1 MNSLNKKSPEVFAL
15 VNTSITSMA
24 IDKNTYKILVIEDN
38 PGDFA
43 LVEDFLFE
51 QIETPAVFLA
61 HSYKSAQ
68 RFLNNNKYDIILLDI
83 SLPDKTGE
91 PLIRDI
97 IELSANTPVIVLTGY
112 VDFSF
117 GVKSMSLGVADYILK
132 DDLTSMSLYK
142 SIVYAIERKKSIIA
156 TEKQNAT
163 LREISWI
170 QSHIVRAPLA
180 RILGLVALLKD
191 VKEDSPDKHDILA
204 YLEKSAGD
212 LDDVIK
218 DITDK
223 VAIQEDCA
231 C

>member
-1 MNSLNKKSPEVFAL
+1 MHSLNKKSPEVFAL
-15 VNTSITSMA
+15 VNTSITPMA
-24 IDKNTYKILVIEDN
+24 MDKNIYKILVIDDN

-51 QIETPAVFLA
+51 QIETPVVFMA

-68 RFLNNNKYDIILLDI
+68 RFLNNNKYDIILLDL

-97 IELSANTPVIVLTGY
+97 IELGANTPVIVLTGY

-117 GVKSMSLGVADYILK
+117 GVKSLSLGAADYILK

-142 SIVYAIERKKSIIA
+142 SIIYAIERKKSIIA

-180 RILGLVALLKD
+180 RILGLVSLLKD
-191 VKEDSPDKHDILA
+191 AKDDCTDKHDILA
-204 YLEKSAGD
+204 FLEQSAGE
-212 LDDVIK
+212 LDKVIK
-218 DITDK
+218 EITDK
-223 VAIQEDCA
+223 VAVQEDCA